1 VFSVLQLN
9 QALVLANCAVVLV
22 AVDAAGFL
30 ILLLVQSLAV
40 GLGEMAVIPGAHA
53 ALFPVDTGFLMLKAR
68 GFASGGWEL
77 SGRRSRLGPE

>member
-1 VFSVLQLN
+1 
-9 QALVLANCAVVLV
+9 VLV

-40 GLGEMAVIPGAHA
+40 GLGEMAIILGAHA

-68 GFASGGWEL
+68 GFASGEL
-77 SGRRSRLGPE
+77 PRS